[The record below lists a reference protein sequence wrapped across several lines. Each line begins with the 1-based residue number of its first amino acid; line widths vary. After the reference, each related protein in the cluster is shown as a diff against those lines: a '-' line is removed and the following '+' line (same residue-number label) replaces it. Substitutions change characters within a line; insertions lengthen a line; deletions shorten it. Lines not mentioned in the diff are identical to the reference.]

1 MPGKKKKTGDP
12 AGSVSDEEE
21 EKKEEPKQP
30 DPPGGPPAN
39 ANVVNAPPTLQ
50 PPKPISH
57 HVGTVMERALVD
69 VPFCYL
75 LDKSNW
81 TDFKRALNN
90 CGYTWNLADWM
101 HTVVHQGKQY
111 QEIVAKRPE
120 FTDFFQVP
128 AIPQV
133 EGKVLGPDAKQVF
146 IDLLGFPK
154 NMGEYIKPSLRFCNI
169 ERMEFE
175 PEQKLPARQKLWS
188 WIGKCLFGPKAQAG
202 PFYYLTHQC
211 TIYDIS
217 YLFKRLWDV
226 METVTICSLDDE
238 VFNVTHLEF
247 DPSKQDLFT
256 YLEDLRRA
264 VRRLDDLNE
273 RLPAAG
279 RVVLTDNYIR
289 SRLIRAARKVPIYR
303 TVIDNLIAS
312 ALEVWSL
319 LTVMRSWSPRSQTT
333 LP

>member
-1 MPGKKKKTGDP
+1 VFLTLERQRLKPWIQFIPKFNVVANP
-12 AGSVSDEEE
+12 ATREYYNACEEE
-21 EKKEEPKQP
+21 ESWRSSRISIRRRRREE
-30 DPPGGPPAN
+30 GGAKATRSSWWTTCKRECGECSSYSSTTKAYLSSCGDRYGAGP
-39 ANVVNAPPTLQ
+39 
-50 PPKPISH
+50 
-57 HVGTVMERALVD
+57 D

-111 QEIVAKRPE
+111 QEIVSKRPE

-128 AIPQV
+128 AFPQV

-226 METVTICSLDDE
+226 METVTC
-238 VFNVTHLEF
+238 NGVTR
-247 DPSKQDLFT
+247 Q
-256 YLEDLRRA
+256 
-264 VRRLDDLNE
+264 
-273 RLPAAG
+273 
-279 RVVLTDNYIR
+279 
-289 SRLIRAARKVPIYR
+289 
-303 TVIDNLIAS
+303 
-312 ALEVWSL
+312 
-319 LTVMRSWSPRSQTT
+319 
-333 LP
+333 